1 MLFGREF
8 QANAKTFWKVR
19 LCKTTPW
26 TNHLHVFFY
35 VEVVTY
41 SVFMVILAMVLTSLD
56 VVLDIMSATCAM
68 AVMFILPGLFFL
80 TGERLPQA
88 TYRWQMC
95 ACAFIV
101 IGTAM
106 AIVSAGDVVSKLS

>member
-1 MLFGREF
+1 MNEH
-8 QANAKTFWKVR
+8 TIDEPSP
-19 LCKTTPW
+19 C
-26 TNHLHVFFY
+26 FFY

-41 SVFMVILAMVLTSLD
+41 LVFMVILAMVLTSLD

-88 TYRWQMC
+88 TYRWQVC

-101 IGTAM
+101 IGAAM